1 MNNSAFPPGADAPRD
16 GAAVDATINANIN
29 IDINAD
35 VDVDVDVYV
44 APPTLLNCAAEP
56 IHIPGTIQPHGAMLV
71 FDADGLLEAWSDNVG
86 AQLALHPRLGQT
98 VQQLMLPAPVLA
110 MVEASLVAIES
121 GDAFPLSREVDFD
134 ATLFDC
140 IVHAH
145 DGRVLV
151 EFERRD
157 VGLDKLG
164 AFALKAHNSLD
175 RLKRQ
180 KSVSALLQ
188 MATDQVCDLTGFDRV
203 MGYRFRHDGSGDVVA
218 EARIPTLAPFLGL
231 RYPASDIPAQ
241 ARRLYVLNTLRLI
254 PDIGANMVALIG
266 REDVAP
272 VDMSHS
278 VLRSVSPVHIEYLQN
293 MGVAASM
300 SISIVV
306 DGQLWGLI
314 ACHHQ
319 QPKQVPYS
327 IRMTTDVIAQIL
339 AASVQTLEAHA
350 RTALI
355 ERAAS
360 MRTALM
366 QTLLLGEDTLREV
379 ARHASFICSALDASA
394 LIVSQSGRHL
404 VHGPVDAAT
413 AHAIVKALPG
423 VNEVLRERVRVEDW
437 PVDARAHVGHWPGM
451 LAMCFDPATEGWVI
465 ALRPEQ
471 VAAVRWGGRPEK
483 IVEVGPLGS
492 RLTPRGSF
500 DEWLETV
507 RGSAEAWTAT
517 HLLIAGQMQDELHR
531 ASIARH
537 GETDRARAHLMAML
551 GHDLRDPLHTIQM
564 AAAVLERQ
572 NGAPVPLIRRIQS
585 SSDRMSRL
593 IGQVLDLSKIASP
606 VGLDIANRR
615 IDFAHVVHDV
625 VDEARH
631 GYPDI
636 TFELSI
642 EGAALVDGDS
652 DRLAQVVS
660 NLLGNARA
668 HGQVGEPI
676 HVTLRDSAGQVQL
689 VVSNVAAPLGADAIR
704 QLYTPFKQASQT
716 QTRNRGGM
724 GLGLYIVERIVT
736 GHAGTIAY
744 SHADGRVSFT
754 VALMAATDFQ

>member
-1 MNNSAFPPGADAPRD
+1 
-16 GAAVDATINANIN
+16 
-29 IDINAD
+29 
-35 VDVDVDVYV
+35 
-44 APPTLLNCAAEP
+44 LLNCADEP
-56 IHIPGTIQPHGAMLV
+56 IHVPGTIQPHGAMLV
-71 FDADGLLEAWSDNVG
+71 FDAAGLLEAWSENVI
-86 AQLALHPRLGQT
+86 AMLALTPRLGQT
-98 VQQLMLPAPVLA
+98 VRQVSLPGPVLA
-110 MVEASLVAIES
+110 MVETCLVAIES
-121 GDAFPLSREVDFD
+121 GEAFPLSREVGFG
-134 ATLFDC
+134 AILFDC

-145 DGRVLV
+145 AGRVLV
-151 EFERRD
+151 EFERID
-157 VGLDKLG
+157 VAPAPLG
-164 AFALKAHNSLD
+164 VFALRAHNALD

-180 KSVSALLQ
+180 KNTAALLQ
-188 MATDQVCDLTGFDRV
+188 MATEQVRDITGFDRV
-203 MGYRFRHDGSGDVVA
+203 MGYRFRQDGSGDVVA
-218 EARIPTLAPFLGL
+218 EARTPALPPFLGL

-241 ARRLYVLNTLRLI
+241 ARRLYVMNSLRLI
-254 PDIGANMVALIG
+254 PDTGARAVALVG
-266 REDVAP
+266 RDGAAA

-319 QPKQVPYS
+319 TPKQVPYA

-350 RTALI
+350 RSALI

-366 QTLLLGEDTLREV
+366 ETLLLGEDTLREV
-379 ARHASFICSALDASA
+379 TRHAGFICAALDASA

-413 AHAIVKALPG
+413 AQAIVNALPG
-423 VNEVLRERVRVEDW
+423 VNEVLRERVRVADW
-437 PVDARAHVGHWPGM
+437 PEAARPHIAHWPGM
-451 LAMCFDPATEGWVI
+451 LAMCFDPTTEGWVI

-471 VAAVRWGGRPEK
+471 VAAVRWGGRPDK
-483 IVEVGPLGS
+483 ILAVGPLGA

-507 RGSAEAWTAT
+507 RGSAEAWSAT

-564 AAAVLERQ
+564 AAAVLERSD
-572 NGAPVPLIRRIQS
+572 GAPVPLVRRIQS

-593 IGQVLDLSKIASP
+593 IGQVLDVSKIASP
-606 VGLDIANRR
+606 VGLEIARR
-615 IDFAHVVHDV
+615 RVDFAHVVSDV

-631 GYPDI
+631 GYPELTFHLDI
-636 TFELSI
+636 AGATF
-642 EGAALVDGDS
+642 VDGDA
-652 DRLAQVVS
+652 DRLAQVVA

-668 HGQVGEPI
+668 HGQVGAPI
-676 HVTLRDSAGQVQL
+676 VVLLREAAGQVEL
-689 VVSNVAAPLGADAIR
+689 VVTNVAGPLDAAAIR
-704 QLYTPFKQASQT
+704 QLYTPFKPASQA
-716 QTRNRGGM
+716 QRRNRGGM

-744 SHADGRVSFT
+744 SHADGRVHFT
-754 VALMAATDFQ
+754 VSLAAAAA

>member
-1 MNNSAFPPGADAPRD
+1 VS
-16 GAAVDATINANIN
+16 
-29 IDINAD
+29 
-35 VDVDVDVYV
+35 
-44 APPTLLNCAAEP
+44 
-56 IHIPGTIQPHGAMLV
+56 
-71 FDADGLLEAWSDNVG
+71 
-86 AQLALHPRLGQT
+86 
-98 VQQLMLPAPVLA
+98 LPAPVLA
-110 MVEASLVAIES
+110 MVEACLVAIAS
-121 GDAFPLSREVDFD
+121 GEAFPLSREVDFG
-134 ATLFDC
+134 TQRFDC

-145 DGRVLV
+145 AGRVLV
-151 EFERRD
+151 EFEQRA
-157 VGLDKLG
+157 VALDTLVV
-164 AFALKAHNSLD
+164 FALKAHNALD

-180 KSVSALLQ
+180 SSLPALMQ
-188 MATDQVCDLTGFDRV
+188 MATEQVRDITGFDRV
-203 MGYRFRHDGSGDVVA
+203 VGYRFRQDGSGDVVA
-218 EARIPTLAPFLGL
+218 EAKVPELAPFLGL

-241 ARRLYVLNTLRLI
+241 ARRLYVLNSLRLI
-254 PDIGANMVALIG
+254 PDIGARPVALIG
-266 REDVAP
+266 RDGAAP

-319 QPKQVPYS
+319 SPKQVPYS

-350 RTALI
+350 RAILI
-355 ERAAS
+355 ERAAT

-379 ARHASFICSALDASA
+379 ARHAGFICTALDAAA
-394 LIVSQSGRHL
+394 LIVTQSGRHI
-404 VHGPVDAAT
+404 VHGAVDVAT
-413 AHAIVKALPG
+413 AQAIVKALPG
-423 VNEVLRERVRVEDW
+423 TNEVLRERVRVSDW
-437 PVDARAHVGHWPGM
+437 PAAAREHVVRWPGM
-451 LAMCFDPATEGWVI
+451 LAMCFDPSTDGWVL

-471 VAAVRWGGRPEK
+471 VAAVRWGGKPEK
-483 IVEVGPLGS
+483 IVHVGPLGA

-507 RGSAEAWTAT
+507 RGSAEAWSAT

-564 AAAVLERQ
+564 AAAVLERSS
-572 NGAPVPLIRRIQS
+572 GAPVPLVRRIQS

-593 IGQVLDLSKIASP
+593 IGQVLDLSKIESP
-606 VGLDIANRR
+606 VGLEIVRARL
-615 IDFAHVVHDV
+615 DFSHVVTDV

-631 GYPDI
+631 GYPDVA
-636 TFELSI
+636 FHLDVG
-642 EGAALVDGDS
+642 GAAIVDGDA

-668 HGQVGEPI
+668 HGQLGEPI
-676 HVTLRDSAGQVQL
+676 GISLQVVGDRVLL
-689 VVSNVAAPLGADAIR
+689 VVDNVAGPLGEDAVR
-704 QLYTPFKQASQT
+704 NLYTPFKQAGQN
-716 QTRNRGGM
+716 QPRNRGGM
-724 GLGLYIVERIVT
+724 GLGLYIVDRIVA
-736 GHAGTIAY
+736 GHDGTIAY
-744 SHADGRVSFT
+744 AHANGRVSFT
-754 VALMAATDFQ
+754 VALAHAAHA

>member
-1 MNNSAFPPGADAPRD
+1 MNNSTPLPGIAAQEIAPFD
-16 GAAVDATINANIN
+16 GAPVF
-29 IDINAD
+29 
-35 VDVDVDVYV
+35 V
-44 APPTLLNCAAEP
+44 APPTLLNCADEP
-56 IHIPGTIQPHGAMLV
+56 IHVPGTIQPHGAMLV
-71 FDADGLLEAWSDNVG
+71 FDADGLLETWSENVT
-86 AQLALHPRLGQT
+86 ALLDLHPSLGQT
-98 VQQLMLPAPVLA
+98 VQQLQLPAQVLA
-110 MVEASLVAIES
+110 MVETCLVAIES
-121 GDAFPLSREVDFD
+121 GDAFPLSREVDFG
-134 ATLFDC
+134 AGLYDC

-145 DGRVLV
+145 GGRVLV

-157 VGLDKLG
+157 VALDTLG
-164 AFALKAHNSLD
+164 IFALKAHNALD

-180 KSVSALLQ
+180 KSVQALLQ
-188 MATDQVCDLTGFDRV
+188 MATDQVRDITGFDRV
-203 MGYRFRHDGSGDVVA
+203 MGYRFRQDGSGDVVA
-218 EARIPTLAPFLGL
+218 EARTPALAPFLGL

-254 PDIGANMVALIG
+254 PDMGARAVKLVG
-266 REDVAP
+266 RDGAAA
-272 VDMSHS
+272 VDMSHA

-379 ARHASFICSALDASA
+379 ARHAGFICTALDASA

-413 AHAIVKALPG
+413 AQAIVKALPG
-423 VNEVLRERVRVEDW
+423 VNEVLRERVRVDDW
-437 PVDARAHVGHWPGM
+437 PVEAREHIKHWPGM
-451 LAMCFDPATEGWVI
+451 LAMCFDPSTEGWVI

-471 VAAVRWGGRPEK
+471 VAAVRWGGKPEK
-483 IVEVGPLGS
+483 ILDVGPLGA

-500 DEWLETV
+500 EEWLETV
-507 RGSAEAWTAT
+507 RGSAEAWSPS

-564 AAAVLERQ
+564 AAAVLERKS
-572 NGAPVPLIRRIQS
+572 GAPVPLLRRIQS

-593 IGQVLDLSKIASP
+593 IGQVLDVSKIESQ
-606 VGLDIANRR
+606 VGLQIVRQR
-615 IDFAHVVHDV
+615 IDLAHVVNDV

-636 TFELSI
+636 TFHLTI
-642 EGAALVDGDS
+642 TGAAWVDGDA

-676 HVTLRDSAGQVQL
+676 LVTLQDIDGTVAL
-689 VVSNVAAPLGADAIR
+689 VVSNVAGPLGDAAIR
-704 QLYTPFKQASQT
+704 QLYTPFKQASQA
-716 QTRNRGGM
+716 QPRNRGGM

-736 GHAGTIAY
+736 GHGGTIAY
-744 SHADGRVSFT
+744 SHADERVNFT
-754 VALMAATDFQ
+754 VSLAAA